1 MVPIPSDRKG
11 LTLKY
16 SSGIAPLVTA
26 KQYSD
31 LIANYKK
38 TGVFPHILDLGGMA
52 IDTSRNRNKW
62 RVPLEDL
69 QAIADQLKGL
79 PLMKDHDIDHVDSII
94 GKVEEAWVEPDKND
108 PTAGKVFWKGETS
121 DESLIQKILLGY
133 IKHNSIQIAVPNAYC
148 DDCMTA
154 QGKSEQEAAIEDLD
168 LPCPRCGSLNM
179 LIRHPMALEQSIIA
193 IPAYEH
199 ADITP
204 YGFKASMDF
213 ALRARYEPKVAPSTT
228 KPVPQV
234 AKARVFDPMP
244 TLFKAYNAVG
254 LATIGVA
261 EMQLRMAKMA
271 LEGYPED
278 RVEIRYKQKA
288 RDLGANKPIVDEG
301 FTPEEQ
307 AFLDSLGQPTE
318 EPMEEPLEEAKGG
331 SLEDFPLVEKGGEK
345 KRDEAERMTIADINN
360 RDDLVLVTDSQDVAF
375 VKEMY
380 PQAKDYDSF
389 FVKVGEGEYTELYGF
404 EGSVAALDKTLYK
417 IEIDTWPS
425 GSGVTDSEGNPIE
438 FYPEP
443 EEADA
448 LGIPRPE
455 QEEVSEYVGA
465 PCPECKIDNMVD
477 DQQGGAF
484 CPNCGYDGSH
494 DSESFGK

>member
-1 MVPIPSDRKG
+1 MAPIPSDRKG

-31 LIANYKK
+31 LIANYKQ
-38 TGVFPHILDLGGMA
+38 TGQFPHILNLGGMA

-94 GKVEEAWVEPDKND
+94 GKVEEAWVEVDKLD

-148 DDCMTA
+148 DDCMSG
-154 QGKSEQEAAIEDLD
+154 QGKKEEEATIDDLD
-168 LPCPRCGSLNM
+168 APCPRCGSLNM

-213 ALRARYEPKVAPSTT
+213 ALRARYEPKEALAVA
-228 KPVPQV
+228 KPVPKV
-234 AKARVFDPMP
+234 AKVAVPDFMP

-254 LATIGVA
+254 MATIEVA

-278 RVEIRYKQKA
+278 RVEIRYSQKA
-288 RDLGANKPIVDEG
+288 RDLGADKPTEDKGLSPEQLDFLASLPDVYTAEELNKETAKEH
-301 FTPEEQ
+301 TPEVE
-307 AFLDSLGQPTE
+307 SG
-318 EPMEEPLEEAKGG
+318 MSEEAKGG
-331 SLEDFPLVEKGGEK
+331 SLEDFPLVEKKGKGEATTCPQCGSTKVTDVADTTIEGGEGPIL
-345 KRDEAERMTIADINN
+345 ECESCGYNLT
-360 RDDLVLVTDSQDVAF
+360 
-375 VKEMY
+375 
-380 PQAKDYDSF
+380 
-389 FVKVGEGEYTELYGF
+389 
-404 EGSVAALDKTLYK
+404 EGSPLSEEALEKCPVCGMEYDPE
-417 IEIDTWPS
+417 IEEKPCHCDPT
-425 GSGVTDSEGNPIE
+425 

-455 QEEVSEYVGA
+455 QEEADPKKQYRC
-465 PCPECKIDNMVD
+465 PCGCGQMVD
-477 DQQGGAF
+477 EETYLDVIGRDET
-484 CPNCGYDGSH
+484 PDI
-494 DSESFGK
+494 FGN